1 MGTLSH
7 ITCGVVSTCRYV
19 WVVLYVHVDCNVY
32 VLPWFTATWEG
43 PYHMSQ
49 VVLYLHV
56 DSNVSHEWC
65 CMYVYVTCGV
75 ACMYM
80 PQVPTATTHCNTTC
94 HKWCC
99 MYVYVTS
106 AYCNN
111 TLQHHMSQVVLHVC
125 ICHKCLLQQHTATPH
140 VTSGLVY
147 RSLRNVATPNYRSL
161 LQNIVCFTGLFCKRD
176 LYF

>member
-75 ACMYM
+75 AVCCCSRHLWH
-80 PQVPTATTHCNTTC
+80 VAT
-94 HKWCC
+94 
-99 MYVYVTS
+99 S
-106 AYCNN
+106 D
-111 TLQHHMSQVVLHVC
+111 MSQVVLHVC

-140 VTSGLVY
+140 VTSGVACMYMSQVPTATTHCNTTCHKWSCMYVY
-147 RSLRNVATPNYRSL
+147 ATSAYCNNT
-161 LQNIVCFTGLFCKRD
+161 LQHHMSQVVLYTGA
-176 LYF
+176 YEM